1 MGQGDDAMFQIG
13 RTYRITTGIGEEE
26 GYSNVTVIAYEAPL
40 LRVEAIGRETV
51 FNTSAASF
59 IKAEMEPTPEEWDAQ
74 N

>member
-1 MGQGDDAMFQIG
+1 MFQNG
-13 RTYRITTGIGEEE
+13 RTYRITTKIREEE
-26 GYSNVTVIAYEAPL
+26 GYSNFTVVACEAPL

-59 IKAEMEPTPEEWDAQ
+59 IKAEMEPAQETRDAR